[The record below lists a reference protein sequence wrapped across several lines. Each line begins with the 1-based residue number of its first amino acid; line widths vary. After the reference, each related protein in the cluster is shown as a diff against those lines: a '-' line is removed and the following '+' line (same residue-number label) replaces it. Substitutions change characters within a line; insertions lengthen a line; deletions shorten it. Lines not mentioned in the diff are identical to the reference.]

1 MKSSRNLLSVGVACC
16 AMMLSGQAAAVA
28 TIGGAV
34 SMGSGQGAC
43 RDDRIVSQNTSQDA
57 FALSG
62 ATACAGGSASADV
75 KGDAASA
82 SIGLKTSASGSGT
95 GSSQTAA
102 SVAFRDFWDITVA
115 PGTASGPIIIPVTL
129 QFDGSISPGAVFN
142 PGFGRFMDYSFNFGQ
157 PFSFNVF
164 SATGSLTAVGN
175 YSQSFSGTVA
185 LPYSAGRPLRA
196 VIDLSMSVPG
206 LLDGTIDFYN
216 TASVSVQLPAGY
228 VVRNSSGTQLFA
240 APVPEPTSLMM
251 MASGLALLLGRSRVT
266 LARARSGAVA

>member
-1 MKSSRNLLSVGVACC
+1 MKSARNLLSVGGACC
-16 AMMLSGQAAAVA
+16 VMLLSGQAAALA
-28 TIGGAV
+28 TLGGAV
-34 SMGSGQGAC
+34 SVGSGQGAC
-43 RDDRIVSQNTSQDA
+43 RDDRSVPQNTSQDF
-57 FALSG
+57 FALGG

-82 SIGLKTSASGSGT
+82 SIGLKTSASGNGA

-115 PGTASGPIIIPVTL
+115 PGTASGPITIPVTL

-142 PGFGRFMDYSFNFGQ
+142 PGFGRFLDYSLNLGQ

-175 YSQSFSGTVA
+175 YSQSFSGTVV

-196 VIDLSMSVPG
+196 VIDLSLSVPG
-206 LLDGTIDFYN
+206 LIEGTVDFYN

-251 MASGLALLLGRSRVT
+251 MASGLALLLGCSRVT
-266 LARARSGAVA
+266 RARARSGTAA